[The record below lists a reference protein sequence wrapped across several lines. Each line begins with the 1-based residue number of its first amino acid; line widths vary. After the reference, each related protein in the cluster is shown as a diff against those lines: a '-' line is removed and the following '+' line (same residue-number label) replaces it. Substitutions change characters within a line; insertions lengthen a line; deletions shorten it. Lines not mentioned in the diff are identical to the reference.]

1 MEGIMP
7 ADHPGKTID
16 ALLRANSMTRKEL
29 AARTTVSE
37 KHISTLISGERNIT
51 HSFARKLGYV
61 FDGYDAK
68 RWMQLQNEYDSAELD
83 KKERNSITDDEFG
96 VMKHLDEVISYFV
109 RKGLLDLTE
118 SKADRVIRLRSL
130 LKISDLTLMPDVS
143 YNAAYRAQLTSNAM
157 VDPYV
162 LFAWQ
167 SICEMETRDI
177 PAGADLDVSQLKEK
191 LLTIRSLMFGS
202 INDGVQKL
210 QGIMSGCGIRFKV
223 VRNFRG
229 APVQGFIK
237 SISNDATKK
246 RELILCLTLRGA
258 RADTFWFTLFHEIAH
273 VINGDY
279 KAKFVDFASES
290 SEAEAKAD
298 SFARDF
304 LIPPKEYLAF
314 IREHRIPGWTDIEKF
329 ARKIEVQPFIVL
341 GRLQKD
347 QILDWSDYAGCVSK
361 YKWLNT
367 ED

>member
-1 MEGIMP
+1 MP
-7 ADHPGKTID
+7 ADHPGKTIE
-16 ALLRANSMTRKEL
+16 ALLESNSMTRKEL

-37 KHISTLISGERNIT
+37 KHISTLISGERNISS
-51 HSFARKLGYV
+51 SFARKLGYV

-68 RWMQLQNEYDSAELD
+68 RWMQLQNEYDSSELD
-83 KKERNSITDDEFG
+83 KKERKSITDEEFG
-96 VMKHLDEVISYFV
+96 VLKHLDEVIRYFV
-109 RKGLLDLTE
+109 RRGLLDQAV
-118 SKADRVIRLRSL
+118 SPADKVIRIRSL
-130 LKISDLTLMPDVS
+130 LKISDLTLMPKVS
-143 YNAAYRAQLTSNAM
+143 YNAAYRAQLSSNLM

-177 PAGADLDVSQLKEK
+177 PARAVLNIGQLKEK
-191 LLTIRSLMFGS
+191 LVTVRSLMFGR
-202 INDGVQKL
+202 INDGIQKL
-210 QGIMSGCGIRFKV
+210 QDIMSGCGIRFKV

-237 SISNDATKK
+237 NISDEESK
-246 RELILCLTLRGA
+246 RREMILCLTLRGA

-273 VINGDY
+273 IINGDY

-304 LIPPKEYLAF
+304 LIPPKEYLSF
-314 IREHRIPGWTDIEKF
+314 IQGHRILGWADIEEF

-347 QILDWSDYAGCVSK
+347 QILDWSDYASYVVK

>member
-1 MEGIMP
+1 MS

-83 KKERNSITDDEFG
+83 KKERNSITDDEFD
-96 VMKHLDEVISYFV
+96 VLKHLDEVIRYFV
-109 RKGLLDLTE
+109 RKGLLDQVASPVE
-118 SKADRVIRLRSL
+118 MVIRLRTL
-130 LKISDLTLMPDVS
+130 LKISDLSLMYDIS
-143 YNAAYRAQLTSNAM
+143 SNAAYRVQITSNM
-157 VDPYV
+157 IIDHYV

-167 SICEMETRDI
+167 SICEMETSDI
-177 PAGADLDVSQLKEK
+177 PASPVLDIRLLKEK
-191 LLTIRSLMFGS
+191 LVTIKSLMFGS
-202 INDGVQKL
+202 ISDGIQKL
-210 QGIMSGCGIRFKV
+210 QGIMSACGIRFKV

-237 SISNDATKK
+237 SISDEETKMK
-246 RELILCLTLRGA
+246 ELILCLTIRGA

-279 KAKFVDFASES
+279 KAKFVDFASEN
-290 SEAEAKAD
+290 SEAEARAD

-304 LIPPKEYLAF
+304 LIPQKEYLSF
-314 IREHRIPGWTDIEKF
+314 IQEHQSIGWGDIEEF

-347 QILDWSDYAGCVSK
+347 QFLDWSDYASYVTK